1 MECELCFNQWNTESR
16 IPKILPCGNS
26 FCIQCLYNLIES
38 YKKNPLLIFKCPN
51 CAVEIPSVKTK
62 KDIMNLKTN
71 TRLLSLLDKIETQ
84 KSRTNIS
91 NISMSQS
98 NPVNTSYLESGT
110 SNLFSKLSNNNDD
123 SCQGFNNLFF
133 PLCNIHKNKATFY
146 NLVEGRIN
154 YICNECIQSMP
165 LENINPMPNLK
176 INNEFKIDSSKNRIK
191 ILKEEVEKI
200 ENFLKKYQS
209 NFELEN
215 KKKIDELF
223 TYINQIISYNYT
235 TALTVFTQCKNEQ
248 KNQID
253 KKIKEL
259 IFLKNELDTFDK
271 KLDELSDINDK
282 KPEPESQLEL
292 DNVFNKLGNYI
303 NYENELNLFQMNI
316 NIKDELKD
324 SLFDLIQNAIQID
337 VDFLKMKNGELPTIK
352 ELLNKSTNWN
362 CTCGEQNN
370 LLGKI
375 ICNNCSKYRPLETY
389 TNIIFNPMFLT
400 KQEKKE
406 YNMRRKHESKVYQS
420 LLKRNNDPSNNKEIC
435 FYAIEASWLNKWKC
449 FINND
454 CTEKIMSN
462 NEKPISENKNLGVL
476 PPGIINNIKLCD
488 IYKPHGKYRLK
499 SGMKNKKDYF
509 VINQYLW
516 EWFLL
521 NYNGGPEIQVED
533 YSSSLFSI
541 EEDVG
546 KNENIIENSG
556 TVITCVNKGDDLTNL
571 GCSEINVLDRKDE
584 NTNKINPI
592 NNYNFNTKFSEFRVN
607 NIENDKKIFFANKV
621 EKGINTIINEFKE
634 NKENKENQNNNN
646 NNNIIMKKKT
656 QIKSLI
662 KNINIEDNKY

>member
-1 MECELCFNQWNTESR
+1 MECELCFNQWNSDSR
-16 IPKILPCGNS
+16 VPKILPCGHS
-26 FCIQCLYNLIES
+26 FCIKCLYSLIE
-38 YKKNPLLIFKCPN
+38 KLKNNPLIVFKCPN
-51 CAVEIPSVKTK
+51 CSKEHPLIKNK
-62 KDIMNLKTN
+62 KDIMNLKKN
-71 TRLLSLLDKIETQ
+71 IRLLSLLDKIETQ

-98 NPVNTSYLESGT
+98 IPINTSYLESGSYNIT
-110 SNLFSKLSNNNDD
+110 PNLLSKLSNDD
-123 SCQGFNNLFF
+123 SPQSYNNIFY
-133 PLCNIHKNKATFY
+133 PLCNLHKNKATFY
-146 NLVEGRIN
+146 NLI

-165 LENINPMPNLK
+165 FENINPMPNLK
-176 INNEFKIDSSKNRIK
+176 TNNEFKIDSSKNRIK
-191 ILKEEVEKI
+191 ILKDEVEKI
-200 ENFLKKYQS
+200 EDFLKKYQS
-209 NFELEN
+209 NFESEN

-223 TYINQIISYNYT
+223 VYINQIVSYNYT
-235 TALTVFTQCKNEQ
+235 TALTVFNQCKNEQ

-259 IFLKNELDTFDK
+259 IFLKNELNTFDK

-316 NIKDELKD
+316 SIKDEVKD
-324 SLFDLIQNAIQID
+324 SLFDLIQNAIQLD
-337 VDFLKMKNGELPTIK
+337 VDFLKMKTGELPTIK
-352 ELLNKSTNWN
+352 ELLNKALTWC

-370 LLGKI
+370 HIGKI

-389 TNIIFNPMFLT
+389 TNIIFNPLFVT
-400 KQEKKE
+400 KLEIKE

-420 LLKRNNDPSNNKEIC
+420 LLKRNKDTNGKEIC
-435 FYAIEASWLNKWKC
+435 FYAIESSWLNKWKC

-454 CTEKIMSN
+454 SSEKLLSN
-462 NEKPISENKNLGVL
+462 NDKPISENKNIGVL

-509 VINQYLW
+509 IINQYLW

-521 NYNGGPEIQVED
+521 NYGGGPEIQVED
-533 YSSSLFSI
+533 YNSSLFCI
-541 EEDVG
+541 EEDEG
-546 KNENIIENSG
+546 KTENVIENSG
-556 TVITCVNKGDDLTNL
+556 TVITYLKGGDDLISNL
-571 GCSEINVLDRKDE
+571 GCSDINPDRDRKDE

-607 NIENDKKIFFANKV
+607 NENDKNYFLKKKDINDKQDNKID
-621 EKGINTIINEFKE
+621 
-634 NKENKENQNNNN
+634 NKENQT
-646 NNNIIMKKKT
+646 NNIIMKKKT

>member
-1 MECELCFNQWNTESR
+1 MECELCFNQWNSDVR
-16 IPKILPCGNS
+16 IPKILPCGHS
-26 FCIQCLYNLIES
+26 YCIQCLYNIIES
-38 YKKNPLLIFKCPN
+38 IKDNPLAVFKCPN
-51 CAVEIPSVKTK
+51 CSKELPQISSK
-62 KDIMNLKTN
+62 KDIMNLQKN

-91 NISMSQS
+91 NISISQS
-98 NPVNTSYLESGT
+98 IPVNTSYLESGGGNIT
-110 SNLFSKLSNNNDD
+110 PNLFSKLSNNDD
-123 SCQGFNNLFF
+123 SVQVFNNIYF
-133 PLCNIHKNKATFY
+133 PLCNVHKNKATFY
-146 NLVEGRIN
+146 NLIDGRIN

-165 LENINPMPNLK
+165 LENLNPLPNLK
-176 INNEFKIDSSKNRIK
+176 VNNEFKIDSSKNRVK

-200 ENFLKKYQS
+200 QNFLEKYQS
-209 NFELEN
+209 NFETEN

-223 TYINQIISYNYT
+223 VYINQIVSYNYT
-235 TALTVFTQCKNEQ
+235 TALTVFNQCKKEQ

-259 IFLKNELDTFDK
+259 NFLKNELNNFDK
-271 KLDELSDINDK
+271 KLDEISDINDK

-316 NIKDELKD
+316 SIKEEIKD
-324 SLFDLIQNAIQID
+324 SLFDLIQNAIQLD
-337 VDFLKMKNGELPTIK
+337 VDFLKMKNGELPNIK
-352 ELLNKSTNWN
+352 ELLNKSSNWS

-370 LLGKI
+370 QIGKI

-389 TNIIFNPMFLT
+389 TNIIFNPMFIT
-400 KQEKKE
+400 KSEKKE
-406 YNMRRKHESKVYQS
+406 YSMRRKHESKVYQS
-420 LLKRNNDPSNNKEIC
+420 LLKRNKDTSNKEIC

-454 CTEKIMSN
+454 CSEKILSN

-521 NYNGGPEIQVED
+521 NYNGGPEIQVDD
-533 YSSSLFSI
+533 YSSSLFCI

-546 KNENIIENSG
+546 KTENVIENTG
-556 TVITCVNKGDDLTNL
+556 TVITYLNNKGDDLSNI
-571 GCSEINVLDRKDE
+571 GCSEINLDRDKKDE

-592 NNYNFNTKFSEFRVN
+592 NNYNFNTKFSEFRVHN
-607 NIENDKKIFFANKV
+607 ENEKKFFAVK
-621 EKGINTIINEFKE
+621 ERYKEDKNEFGE
-634 NKENKENQNNNN
+634 NKENKENQNTT
-646 NNNIIMKKKT
+646 NNNIILKKKT

-662 KNINIEDNKY
+662 RNINIEDNKY

>member
-1 MECELCFNQWNTESR
+1 MECELCFNQWNSDSH
-16 IPKILPCGNS
+16 IPKILPCGHS
-26 FCIQCLYNLIES
+26 FCIKCLYNLVDS
-38 YKKNPLLIFKCPN
+38 LKKNPLLVLKCPN
-51 CAVEIPSVKTK
+51 CSLEHPSINTK
-62 KDIMNLKTN
+62 NDILNLKKN

-98 NPVNTSYLESGT
+98 IPMNTSYLESAGGNIT
-110 SNLFSKLSNNNDD
+110 PNLLSKLSSDD
-123 SCQGFNNLFF
+123 SCQGFNTIFF
-133 PLCNIHKNKATFY
+133 PLCNTHKSKATFY
-146 NLVEGRIN
+146 TLNEGRIN

-165 LENINPMPNLK
+165 LENMNPMSNLK
-176 INNEFKIDSSKNRIK
+176 VNNEFKIDSSKNRIRM
-191 ILKEEVEKI
+191 LKDEVEKI
-200 ENFLKKYQS
+200 ENFLKQYQS
-209 NFELEN
+209 NFETEN

-223 TYINQIISYNYT
+223 VYINQIVSYNYT
-235 TALTVFTQCKNEQ
+235 TALTVFNQCKNEQ

-271 KLDELSDINDK
+271 KLDEISDINDK
-282 KPEPESQLEL
+282 NPEPEAQLEL

-316 NIKDELKD
+316 SIKDEVKD
-324 SLFDLIQNAIQID
+324 SLFDLIQNAIQLD

-352 ELLNKSTNWN
+352 ELLNKSSTWN

-370 LLGKI
+370 LIGKI

-389 TNIIFNPMFLT
+389 TNIIFNPIFIT
-400 KQEKKE
+400 KAEKKE
-406 YNMRRKHESKVYQS
+406 FSMRRKHESKVYQS
-420 LLKRNNDPSNNKEIC
+420 LSKRNKDTSNKDIC
-435 FYAIEASWLNKWKC
+435 FFAIESSWLNKWKC

-454 CTEKIMSN
+454 CTEKILSN
-462 NEKPISENKNLGVL
+462 NEKPISENKNIGVL
-476 PPGIINNIKLCD
+476 PPGIINNIRLCD

-521 NYNGGPEIQVED
+521 NYGGGPEIQVDE
-533 YSSSLFSI
+533 YNSSLFCI

-546 KNENIIENSG
+546 KAENVIENSG
-556 TVITCVNKGDDLTNL
+556 TVITCLNKGDDL
-571 GCSEINVLDRKDE
+571 GCSDINPDRNVKDE
-584 NTNKINPI
+584 NTNRINPL
-592 NNYNFNTKFSEFRVN
+592 NNYNFATKFSEFRVN
-607 NIENDKKIFFANKV
+607 NENEKKIFNA
-621 EKGINTIINEFKE
+621 KE
-634 NKENKENQNNNN
+634 GKNGSKNIFGVNKENKENQ